1 LDLEKPPQH
10 RLFDPEIIVRSPV
23 PQRRIDAQN
32 AKGSAGPLTAPLAP
46 VFNITVGDGLV
57 DLLRPAHRADPDPTP
72 PTLAI
77 PPPVNNMLL
86 RTTSGIGPDMPIVEF
101 CTSFSLQ
108 PSILVKLEENAYDY
122 ACNLR
127 FITLDNLTEMGFK
140 LGEKAALQDA
150 IERWSVPL
158 IL

>member
-1 LDLEKPPQH
+1 M
-10 RLFDPEIIVRSPV
+10 
-23 PQRRIDAQN
+23 
-32 AKGSAGPLTAPLAP
+32 LA
-46 VFNITVGDGLV
+46 V
-57 DLLRPAHRADPDPTP
+57 
-72 PTLAI
+72 

-101 CTSFSLQ
+101 CTLFGLQ

-150 IERWSVPL
+150 VEHWSVPL